1 MKKLII
7 IFFVCIIFTL
17 NAEYP
22 YSYFY
27 AFGENNEI
35 DIHWDYTGN
44 SPGLIGCNLFRSED
58 YNSAFS
64 QINSE
69 LIVSNDY
76 SFMYLDNEAII
87 DTTIYYYKINY
98 VFSDSSYNQYSTIGS
113 MKEISFSIYSEDTVQ
128 ITCIPRQAGS
138 YEFRLYRD
146 GCVMY
151 IDSFEDSLEIYQ
163 QPEIQINFEYRYE
176 FIKIPEFTFSFFCL
190 TEIFLYSLLNPVG
203 IQDEI
208 ESACTVYLYQNHPN
222 PFNPSTTI
230 DFSIQNDSKVDIS
243 IFNIKGQNI
252 KTLAQNEFSKG
263 SHSVIW
269 NGNDEL
275 DKSVSSGVYFYKLK
289 INGKTEAIKKCL
301 LLK

>member
-7 IFFVCIIFTL
+7 IFFVFIVFTL

-35 DIHWDYTGN
+35 EIHWDYTGN
-44 SPGLIGCNLFRSED
+44 SLGLLGCNLFRSED

-76 SFMYLDNEAII
+76 SFTYFDDEAII
-87 DTTIYYYKINY
+87 DTTIYYYKVNY

-128 ITCIPRQAGS
+128 ITCKPRQAGS

-151 IDSFEDSLEIYQ
+151 IDSFEDSLAIYQ
-163 QPEIQINFEYRYE
+163 QPEIQANYEYRYE

-190 TEIFLYSLLNPVG
+190 TESFLYSLLNPVG
-203 IQDEI
+203 IQEEI
-208 ESACTVYLYQNHPN
+208 DSACIVYLYQNHPN
-222 PFNPSTTI
+222 PFNPTTTI
-230 DFSIQNDSKVDIS
+230 NYQLPVNSKVKLS
-243 IFNIKGQNI
+243 IYNIKGQKV
-252 KTLAQNEFSKG
+252 KTLISDQLLAGQ
-263 SHSVIW
+263 HSVVW
-269 NGNDEL
+269 NGTDDNG
-275 DKSVSSGVYFYKLK
+275 KSISSGIYFYKM
-289 INGKTEAIKKCL
+289 NTGEYTSIKKMI